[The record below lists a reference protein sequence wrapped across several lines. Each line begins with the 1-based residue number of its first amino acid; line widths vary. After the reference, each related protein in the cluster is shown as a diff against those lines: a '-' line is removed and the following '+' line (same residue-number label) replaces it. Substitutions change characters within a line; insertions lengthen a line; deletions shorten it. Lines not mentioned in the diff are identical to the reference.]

1 MKRHQEASVW
11 VWERRIT

>member
-1 MKRHQEASVW
+1 MKRHLEASVW

>member
-11 VWERRIT
+11 VWERRIA